1 MKINNEDGQSTIE
14 FILGFTFTIGILF
27 VFISL
32 GLNYGVGYLN
42 HYATFMASR
51 VFLVAENSGFDSNG
65 SYQKG
70 EDQGREIFNSFT
82 LDRFGARN
90 MNLEFNTPGEA
101 NLKAYI
107 GAYTIFERP
116 LSQFQAFGG
125 GINLT
130 LHSESFLGKEP
141 TRIDC
146 ALNTCE
152 AMTGNRNGCSPAL
165 DITLFDNGC

>member
-1 MKINNEDGQSTIE
+1 MDIRNQSGQSTIE

-27 VFISL
+27 VFVSL
-32 GLNYGVGYLN
+32 GINYGVGYLN

-51 VFLVAENSGFDSNG
+51 VFLVAENSGFASGG

-70 EDQGREIFNSFT
+70 EDQGRQLFNSFN
-82 LDRFGARN
+82 LPRFGADN
-90 MNLEFNTPGEA
+90 INLEFNTPAEG
-101 NLKAYI
+101 NLKAYV

-116 LSQFQAFGG
+116 LSQYRALGG
-125 GINLT
+125 GVTLN

-152 AMTGNRNGCSPAL
+152 AMTGSSDACSPAL